1 MTPPTENVNQTTN
14 NPSETNVTGN
24 DYSSCSPQ
32 DLISR
37 ITLLEH
43 QLQDST
49 NRLAQLTAQNTK
61 DAARRARSPSPINAP
76 PWSPR
81 PRSHSSSPRRVK
93 DFDPSRYSTRH
104 IALKFAYLG
113 QRYNG
118 FEHANNNVV
127 PRPTIEETL
136 WKALRKTRLISPPM
150 EPGPDGVPLDQSY
163 NVIWDTEERLKVYT
177 DGKGTPEER
186 AGKIKLD
193 VNWDGCQYSK
203 CGRTDR
209 GVSAFGQV
217 IGIRV
222 RSNRPSE
229 TSSGQEM
236 NGMDGK
242 SVEHS
247 LESKQE
253 EESGFTSDDNML
265 SIATDDLDTDALTKP
280 FDPIADELC
289 YATILNTVLP
299 PDIRVLAWC
308 PDPPPT
314 FDARFSCR
322 ERRYKYFFTN
332 PAFCPTPGPNGLTT
346 HDGKPTSLREGW
358 LDIEKMREAAK
369 KLEGLH
375 DFRNLC
381 KIDPTKQMPNCQRR
395 VTFAD
400 VVEFD
405 TPGNDFSRIPDL
417 SQNGSEGVVQSI
429 LGHTT
434 GDFVPECGPKVYTFC
449 VHGSAFLWHQV
460 RCMVAIIFLV
470 GQGLEEP
477 SIVDKLLDIENNP
490 RRPAYEMADDAPLV
504 LWDCIF
510 PENDE
515 VMQDNI
521 DWIYVGDERSLPGLT
536 GRNDG
541 RFGAMGVV
549 DEIWRQWR
557 EAKMKEILS
566 GSLLDLALGQG
577 DGTSFKRGG
586 QRGPLPKDHTRST
599 KVFSGECGARLAG
612 KYVPVLRKPLLDTLE
627 TQNQKWAKTKGWKRE
642 FKREVVAQAEG
653 TVAGCE

>member
-1 MTPPTENVNQTTN
+1 MPKEHNADQTTSS
-14 NPSETNVTGN
+14 PAETNTPGN

-37 ITLLEH
+37 ITLLER
-43 QLQDST
+43 QLLDST
-49 NRLAQLTAQNTK
+49 NRLAQLTAQNAK
-61 DAARRARSPSPINAP
+61 GASRRAVSPTPITAP
-76 PWSPR
+76 TWSPR
-81 PRSHSSSPRRVK
+81 PRSRSSSPRRLK

-127 PRPTIEETL
+127 PRPTIEEAL
-136 WKALRKTRLISPPM
+136 WKALRKTRLISPSL
-150 EPGPDGVPLDQSY
+150 EPGADGVPLDQSY
-163 NVIWDTEERLKVYT
+163 NVIWDTEARLKMYT
-177 DGKGTPEER
+177 DGKGTVEDR
-186 AGKIKLD
+186 GGKVKLD

-222 RSNRPSE
+222 RSNRPLE
-229 TSSGQEM
+229 TSPDQDT
-236 NGMDGK
+236 NGVDAQA
-242 SVEHS
+242 VEHS
-247 LESKQE
+247 AESKQE
-253 EESGFTSDDNML
+253 EDWVPTTEGNML
-265 SIATDDLDTDALTKP
+265 SIAADDLDTDDSSKP
-280 FDPIADELC
+280 FDPITDELS

-299 PDIRVLAWC
+299 PDIRILAWC
-308 PDPPPT
+308 PEPPPT

-332 PAFCPTPGPNGLTT
+332 PSFCPTPGPDGLTA
-346 HDGKPTSLREGW
+346 HDGRPTTLREGW

-405 TPGNDFSRIPDL
+405 SCGKDFSRLRDL
-417 SQNGSEGVVQSI
+417 NQNGSQGLVQSVVGSDLI
-429 LGHTT
+429 S
-434 GDFVPECGPKVYTFC
+434 ESGPKVYTFC

-460 RCMVAIIFLV
+460 RCMAAILFLV

-477 SIVDKLLDIENNP
+477 SIVDQLLDIDTNP

-510 PENDE
+510 PETDE

-521 DWIYVGDERSLPGLT
+521 DWIYIGDERSLPTLT
-536 GRNDG
+536 GRSDG
-541 RFGAMGVV
+541 RFGATGVV
-549 DEIWRQWR
+549 DELWRQWR
-557 EAKMKEILS
+557 EAKMKEVLT

-599 KVFSGECGARLAG
+599 KVFNGGDGARQVG
-612 KYVPVLRKPLLDTLE
+612 KYVPVMRKPLLDSLE
-627 TQNQKWAKTKGWKRE
+627 VQNQKWAKTKGWKKDL
-642 FKREVVAQAEG
+642 KRGLAEQEEMVVVGSE
-653 TVAGCE
+653 